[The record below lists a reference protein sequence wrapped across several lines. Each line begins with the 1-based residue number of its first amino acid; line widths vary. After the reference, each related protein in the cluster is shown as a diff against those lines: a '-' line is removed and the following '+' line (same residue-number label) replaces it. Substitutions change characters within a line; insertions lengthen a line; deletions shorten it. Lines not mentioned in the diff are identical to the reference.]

1 MSGRKPV
8 FDAKT
13 ETDLVDIIKDL
24 SQRGFP
30 LGTKKV
36 RSTAYNYTLQHGI
49 DGFSARKKAAAYEW
63 LKSFLKRHPEQSIRQ
78 PEPLSVAHASGMNQT
93 VTDKWFK
100 NVESNINLMGIS
112 HMPNHFWNVD
122 ETVFKITLCHKR

>member
-1 MSGRKPV
+1 MRVRRKVNGSSHMSGRKPV

-78 PEPLSVAHASGMNQT
+78 PDRTCIWN
-93 VTDKWFK
+93 
-100 NVESNINLMGIS
+100 ESNSN
-112 HMPNHFWNVD
+112 
-122 ETVFKITLCHKR
+122 